1 MKGAAET
8 MKKISLELGGQAP
21 AIVMADA
28 DLEKAVYISAQE
40 LLVTCTAAPK
50 MCSQLLTQT
59 AKDLIMVLFTI
70 QIFSLVQ
77 IKQQKV
83 QL

>member
-1 MKGAAET
+1 MPERR
-8 MKKISLELGGQAP
+8 I
-21 AIVMADA
+21 A
-28 DLEKAVYISAQE
+28 DLEKAAYISEQE
-40 LLVTCTAAPK
+40 ILVISTAALE
-50 MCSQLLTQT
+50 MHSQLLTQT
-59 AKDLIMVLFTI
+59 AKDPIMILFTI